1 MYTRN
6 MLARTLRNAALG
18 TALMALLPVAAM
30 AQNSALPEK
39 IKAAKA
45 LVVGIEA
52 TYPPMAYKDPKTNQ
66 RTGVNVDLVE
76 SIAKEL

>member
-1 MYTRN
+1 
-6 MLARTLRNAALG
+6 
-18 TALMALLPVAAM
+18 MALLPVAAM

-66 RTGVNVDLVE
+66 RIGVNVELVE
-76 SIAKEL
+76 GIAKELGVTIKWEEMTFEQLMTAST